1 MKTIGGYENRDGME
15 QYNRDTMVKVIDD
28 KHYFT
33 KNLINVNSSASK
45 AGKKVIYKKDHTAL
59 LKQIIS
65 MSGDYTRADVFKPTK
80 NTDVSD
86 VKYEQTEEISNR
98 MGDQI
103 YGYMKPDNVHVKKEV
118 VAKSTKLVG
127 GENMGSMAQGEV
139 GGVGLFQAG
148 LLEQEYKNG
157 QRRESNHETEDGY
170 VASDEIRAKWLPK
183 PLGGYDSSH
192 MWTGSGH
199 QPGYRKMREMPLS
212 I

>member
-45 AGKKVIYKKDHTAL
+45 AGKQVVYKKEHTAL

-80 NTDVSD
+80 STDVSD

-98 MGDQI
+98 MGEQI
-103 YGYMKPDNVHVKKEV
+103 YGYMKPDNEHVKEEV
-118 VAKSTKLVG
+118 QKKSVELVG
-127 GENMGSMAQGEV
+127 GENMGSMGLDV

-148 LLEQEYKNG
+148 LQEQEYKNG
-157 QRRESNHETEDGY
+157 ERRDSNHETENGF
-170 VASDEIRAKWLPK
+170 VASDEIRAKWIPK
-183 PLGGYDSSH
+183 PLGGYDESH

-199 QPGYRKMREMPLS
+199 QPGYRKMRELPLS

>member
-1 MKTIGGYENRDGME
+1 MKTIGGYENRDGMQ
-15 QYNRDTMVKVIDD
+15 QYNRDTMVKVIND
-28 KHYFT
+28 KHLFT

-65 MSGDYTRADVFKPTK
+65 MSGDYTRASEFKPTK
-80 NTDVSD
+80 YTDVSD
-86 VKYEQTEEISNR
+86 TKYEQMEEISNR
-98 MGDQI
+98 MGEQI
-103 YGYMKPDNVHVKKEV
+103 YGYMKPDNEHVKEEV
-118 VAKSTKLVG
+118 KKKSVGLVG
-127 GENMGSMAQGEV
+127 GENMGSMGLDV
-139 GGVGLFQAG
+139 GGVGLFQSG
-148 LLEQEYKNG
+148 FQEQKYKNG
-157 QRRESNHETEDGY
+157 VRRGSNHETEDGF
-170 VASDEIRAKWLPK
+170 VASDEIRAKWIPK